1 MRLPNPWVGIPAL
14 VAGIGGGVAGY
25 AVTAASCAPSSCTAS
40 AIAVAAVVAVV
51 TAIGVAVIAA
61 LALRSLA
68 EHRDALDRD
77 VVTFVDDDPPAS
89 GVSE

>member
-1 MRLPNPWVGIPAL
+1 ML
-14 VAGIGGGVAGY
+14 AGIGGGTVGY
-25 AVTAASCAPSSCTAS
+25 TVTAASCAPSSCTAA
-40 AIAVAAVVAVV
+40 AIAAAAAVAVT

-77 VVTFVDDDPPAS
+77 IVTFTDDDPPSS
-89 GVSE
+89 GGC